1 VGLTL
6 AYFNFRH
13 NAPLLMSSALS
24 PLIGDRS
31 KGWLGT
37 GIDSLAVFGTIFGIA
52 TSLGL
57 GATQITAGLSYS
69 FDGIENNVW
78 TQTIIVLIITVA
90 FVISDRK
97 STRLNSSHVSISYA
111 VFC

>member
-1 VGLTL
+1 LPQLIFLFTPLRPTACTLFPYTTLFRSHPWGVYAIVGLTL

-37 GIDSLAVFGTIFGIA
+37 GIDSLAVFGTI
-52 TSLGL
+52 TK
-57 GATQITAGLSYS
+57 
-69 FDGIENNVW
+69 
-78 TQTIIVLIITVA
+78 
-90 FVISDRK
+90 DRK

-111 VFC
+111 VFCLSKSNT